1 MNTANAVT
9 GNSGNIPYFV
19 NGDDGFRVG
28 VSGHSDGGVDYA
40 DLVNFNFSQ
49 SVNAGSFAREG
60 GKLRNLYLMLC
71 DIGVISESFDNVVV
85 DLLKMGKVKRA
96 KKTNEEYCVKPR
108 FIGVNFCIEGKDA
121 QAVVG
126 SGVSFYIFN
135 GNVYRSSSAVKK
147 AMKSK

>member
-40 DLVNFNFSQ
+40 DLVDFNFSQ
-49 SVNAGSFAREG
+49 SVNVGDFAREG
-60 GKLRNLYLMLC
+60 GKLKNLYLMLC
-71 DIGVISESFDNVVV
+71 DIGLISEGFDDVVV
-85 DLLKMGKVKRA
+85 DLLKMGAVKRA
-96 KKTNEEYCVKPR
+96 KKTNEEYCSNPR
-108 FIGVNFCIEGKDA
+108 FIGVNFCIGGKDA

-147 AMKSK
+147 AMSSK

>member
-1 MNTANAVT
+1 MNTANAIT
-9 GNSGNIPYFV
+9 GNSGNIPYFI

-28 VSGHSDGGVDYA
+28 VSGHSDGGADYA

-49 SVNAGSFAREG
+49 SVNARSFAREG
-60 GKLRNLYLMLC
+60 GRLKNLYLMLC
-71 DIGVISESFDNVVV
+71 DIGLISEGFDDVIV
-85 DLLKMGKVKRA
+85 DLLKMGTVKRA
-96 KKTNEEYCVKPR
+96 KKTSDQYCSNPR
-108 FIGVNFCIEGKDA
+108 FIGVSFCIGGKEA

-147 AMKSK
+147 AMNSK